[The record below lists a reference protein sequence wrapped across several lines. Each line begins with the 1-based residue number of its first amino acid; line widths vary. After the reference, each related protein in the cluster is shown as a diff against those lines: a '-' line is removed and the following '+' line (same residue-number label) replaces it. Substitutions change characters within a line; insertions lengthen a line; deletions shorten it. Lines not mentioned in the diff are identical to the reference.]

1 MSDIDIAQIIA
12 ALFYVSLVIFYLFVD
27 PRVSVAL
34 VLTFAI
40 VAWAGWWDQSYQE
53 KKEKAAAARRQTE
66 DGAEAEEER
75 GETVAEQYERIIAD
89 N

>member
-27 PRVSVAL
+27 PWVSVAL

-53 KKEKAAAARRQTE
+53 KKEKAAAARRHAE